1 MLIEKEKMMKEVKVV
16 DLINYINDEY
26 NYDDVISLEDFVEGS
41 GVYSI
46 VIGSR
51 GYVEEIKKVEDFK
64 LKSVDEL
71 VEELIE
77 ELGDDLEDLE
87 SFEEF
92 IDSGE
97 IDWND
102 LGGVFE
108 GLSEEDRIE
117 YYNVVV

>member
-1 MLIEKEKMMKEVKVV
+1 MMKEVKVV
-16 DLINYINDEY
+16 DLINYINNEY
-26 NYDDVISLEDFVEGS
+26 NYDEEISLNDFVDGS

-51 GYVEEIKKVEDFK
+51 GYVEVIKKVEDFK

-71 VEELIE
+71 IE
-77 ELGDDLEDLE
+77 ELSEDLEDEEELE
-87 SFEEF
+87 YLEEF
-92 IDSGE
+92 VDSGE

-108 GLSEEDRIE
+108 GLGEEDRIE

>member
-1 MLIEKEKMMKEVKVV
+1 MMKEVKVV
-16 DLINYINDEY
+16 DLIEYINDNY
-26 NYDDVISLEDFVEGS
+26 NVDGVEVSRDDFVEGS

-51 GYVEEIKKVEDFK
+51 GYVEVIKKVEDFK

-71 VEELIE
+71 IE
-77 ELGDDLEDLE
+77 ELSEDLEDEEELE
-87 SFEEF
+87 YLEEF
-92 IDSGE
+92 VDSGE

-108 GLSEEDRIE
+108 GLGEEDRIE

>member
-1 MLIEKEKMMKEVKVV
+1 MKEVKVV
-16 DLINYINDEY
+16 DLINYINEEY
-26 NYDDVISLEDFVEGS
+26 NYDEVISLDDFVDGS

-64 LKSVDEL
+64 LRSVDEL
-71 VEELIE
+71 IE
-77 ELGDDLEDLE
+77 EFSKDLEDEEELE
-87 SFEEF
+87 YLEEF
-92 IDSGE
+92 IESGE
-97 IDWND
+97 IDWNN